1 MNKSSSVCGWLR
13 SVFPPHLFSPS
24 FHRLFVAV
32 WRLGQLTAL
41 VFALVFTSMA
51 CFGRD
56 DWTWSRLIKPMLFNG
71 ALQSHLLYGQFYPT
85 MGCLRVSNSLWFVTD
100 GVNFS
105 FLRWC
110 DQPFEIEYSTE
121 AHWGL
126 TTKGNRGKQTY
137 FWSFTLDNLLV
148 SSLLRV

>member
-1 MNKSSSVCGWLR
+1 MVAIRIS
-13 SVFPPHLFSPS
+13 SPS
-24 FHRLFVAV
+24 IFPVISPFVCCRVAARPINCTGIRFGFHFHGLLWEGRLDLFPFDKTQAFQ
-32 WRLGQLTAL
+32 RG
-41 VFALVFTSMA
+41 FTV
-51 CFGRD
+51 
-56 DWTWSRLIKPMLFNG
+56 TY
-71 ALQSHLLYGQFYPT
+71 LLYGQFYPT